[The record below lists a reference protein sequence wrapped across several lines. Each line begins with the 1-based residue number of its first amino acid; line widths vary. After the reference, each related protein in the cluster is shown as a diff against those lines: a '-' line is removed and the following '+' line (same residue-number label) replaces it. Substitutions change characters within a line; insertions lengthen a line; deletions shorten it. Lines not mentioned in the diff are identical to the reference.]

1 MCMRRTFVS
10 RSIGPRGGVP
20 GHGMRTIIER
30 AFTAHKPA
38 TARYVGG
45 WRRLWAAGLLCA
57 LAGTASGYVQ
67 ASSSS
72 GNFTPVTRAGLRAFR
87 QRGST
92 TAWRGSSART
102 DSTSSLTP
110 RWPGARIAPTACWV
124 RDVTSSSSSSS
135 KGFRHARQGG
145 SPCGLIG
152 RWHRAPGSNT
162 YVPTPGAI
170 YAAAIAAGDW
180 HKVIAALTESPN
192 PSQSNDSRRR
202 DECTS

>member
-1 MCMRRTFVS
+1 
-10 RSIGPRGGVP
+10 
-20 GHGMRTIIER
+20 MRTIIER
-30 AFTAHKPA
+30 AFTAHKLA

-67 ASSSS
+67 DLEFERQLHASDAR
-72 GNFTPVTRAGLRAFR
+72 GLARLPAARFNNGVAGFFRAHGLYVVPYTEMAWCQDRAHGVLGPGCYVEFFF
-87 QRGST
+87 QLKG
-92 TAWRGSSART
+92 
-102 DSTSSLTP
+102 LPP
-110 RWPGARIAPTACWV
+110 REA
-124 RDVTSSSSSSS
+124 
-135 KGFRHARQGG
+135 GG

-180 HKVIAALTESPN
+180 HKVIAALTESPKS
-192 PSQSNDSRRR
+192 SQSNDSRRR